1 MSEQLDDD
9 VEEIE
14 VQLGEP
20 EEEGEIAA
28 EGSLTGAEP
37 FEVNLAMHLDDD
49 ALMVIGQERQE
60 ILTDYKNSRAS
71 WEERIQQGI
80 KWLGLSTD
88 DSANEDSIVEDSCT
102 AVHPLLMENV
112 VKFQSKAIQELWP
125 AKGPVRT
132 KLKGYTDAK
141 REAAAQ
147 RVRTYMNFQMTEQV
161 KGFYSDLER
170 NLFRVAFMGTGVR
183 KVGWNAATNSPDPSI
198 VHIENFYVDPSVT
211 HLKHADEY
219 IEVMPLSERKLK
231 NLQRSGMFK
240 EYEGDEE
247 ATVEYSEIT
256 EALNRA
262 QGFEIQYDRRGYLVA
277 EAHCYLDLD
286 GADPL
291 VPEDTSA
298 PYIVHFNVQSGFVY
312 AVRRNW
318 KEGDP
323 NFEKRLWYSVDQFIP
338 AFGFYSLGFVHLI
351 GDLTASSTA
360 ALRALVD
367 AGQAANWPG
376 GYKSQDAKVAQ
387 PDEPLGFGEF
397 RDVNIPPE
405 ELAKA
410 FFPLPVKEPSQ
421 VLFQLLQYM
430 VQSGQKFADTTDQV
444 VQESSNY
451 GPVATT
457 LALLE
462 ASQRFYNS
470 IHKRLHESQREFF
483 QIVGLL
489 NFENLPERTTFVA
502 GAENMFVMREDF
514 NPEVVDVLPASDP
527 NAMSDSQRVAKAQIE
542 LEMAARFPQLHDMKE
557 VLRRFYGAL
566 GAENIDKLMPDMASK
581 ALSADPL
588 TELHAA
594 MKGQPIAAKL
604 GQNHAAH
611 IAVKEA
617 FLKTP
622 QMQGVNDQTIATGLE
637 LIKANIAEHKVLI
650 FVAQV
655 GQLAQQMGLQPQDEM
670 VQAQLAQKV
679 LQISAESGM
688 GGELDT
694 EQQML
699 KLQQR
704 ELDLADERIQS
715 QNIREAAKITQ
726 KNRELDLKELQLT
739 AEIAGARTDRKM
751 RGAEKVLD
759 NAAKL
764 AQIDAARLS
773 KFANEDKAPQATR
786 ES

>member
-1 MSEQLDDD
+1 MSEQLE
-9 VEEIE
+9 VEFGDGAQEIE

-20 EEEGEIAA
+20 EEDEVSAESDLLGGEA
-28 EGSLTGAEP
+28 
-37 FEVNLAMHLDDD
+37 FEINLAAHLADDI
-49 ALMVIGQERQE
+49 LLVVGQERQE

-71 WEERIQQGI
+71 WEERIQQGV
-80 KWLGLSTD
+80 KWLGLSAD
-88 DSANEDSIVEDSCT
+88 ESAGGDSIVDDACT
-102 AVHPLLMENV
+102 AVHPLLMENI

-132 KLKGYTDAK
+132 KIKGYTDVK

-170 NLFRVAFMGTGVR
+170 NLFRVGFMGTGVR
-183 KVGWNAATNSPDPSI
+183 KVGWNAATNAPDPSI

-219 IEVMPLSERKLK
+219 VEVMPLSQRKLN
-231 NLQRSGMFK
+231 NLQRSGMFR
-240 EYEGDEE
+240 EHDGDEE
-247 ATVEYSEIT
+247 ATIEYSEIT

-262 QGFEIQYDRRGYLVA
+262 QGFEVQYDRRGYLVA
-277 EAHCYLDLD
+277 EAHCYLELG

-291 VPEDTSA
+291 VPEDVAA

-312 AVRRNW
+312 AIRRNW

-338 AFGFYSLGFVHLI
+338 AFGFYGLGFVHLI

-430 VQSGQKFADTTDQV
+430 VESGQKFADTTDQV
-444 VQESSNY
+444 VQQSSNY

-489 NFENLPERTTFVA
+489 NYENLPEKTTFVS
-502 GAENMFVMREDF
+502 GAENVFVMREDF
-514 NPEVVDVLPASDP
+514 NPDVIDVLPASDP
-527 NAMSDSQRVAKAQIE
+527 NALSDSQRVAKAQIE
-542 LEMAARFPQLHDMKE
+542 LEMAARFTQLHDMKE
-557 VLRRFYGAL
+557 VLRRFYSAMGT
-566 GAENIDKLMPDMASK
+566 ENIDKLMPDMAAK

-594 MKGQPIAAKL
+594 MKGQPIAAKM

-622 QMQGVNDQTIATGLE
+622 QMQGVNDPTVATGME

-655 GQLAQQMGLQPQDEM
+655 GQMAQQMGLQPKDEN
-670 VQAQLAQKV
+670 VQAQIAQK
-679 LQISAESGM
+679 LTQMSAESGV
-688 GGELDT
+688 GGEAT
-694 EQQML
+694 AEQQML
-699 KLQQR
+699 KLQER
-704 ELDLADERIQS
+704 ELQIADERIQS

-726 KNRELDLKELQLT
+726 KNRELDLKELQVLND
-739 AEIAGARTDRKM
+739 IQAGRTDRKM

-759 NAAKL
+759 NAAQL
-764 AQIDAARLS
+764 AQIEAARLS
-773 KFANEDKAPQATR
+773 KFAREDTAG
-786 ES
+786 